1 MADDDG
7 RILPFRPTVRTSDL
21 DPRVVGLVDSAGNQL
36 FDALSS
42 ETARE
47 ILAQLHEEPAT
58 PSELASALDCSR
70 QVVHYHLDTLLSTEL
85 IRAADTGYSEK
96 GVEMTIYAPVADPL
110 VIKHE
115 PTDAERRRWQQA
127 PKLLG
132 GAAVVAIGALVTYFM
147 TRPVTQPLVGSGPPE
162 SDGSAPPSQP
172 VPASTEAT
180 ATPNGTVSSTPMSEI
195 TSVALS
201 SDMLVALIALLG
213 CLFAGWWLIQHG
225 VLER

>member
-7 RILPFRPTVRTSDL
+7 RILPFRPTVGRSDL

-42 ETARE
+42 ETARA

-58 PSELASALDCSR
+58 PSELAEALDCSR

-132 GAAVVAIGALVTYFM
+132 GAAVVVGALATYFI
-147 TRPVTQPLVGSGPPE
+147 TRPVTQTLVGSGPPE
-162 SDGSAPPSQP
+162 SSGSAPSSQP
-172 VPASTEAT
+172 APVSTEAT
-180 ATPNGTVSSTPMSEI
+180 ATPNGTVSSTPVTEL
-195 TSVALS
+195 TSAVLS
-201 SDMLVALIALLG
+201 PDLVALLALLG
-213 CLFAGWWLIQHG
+213 LLFTGWWVFQSVWG
-225 VLER
+225 GR